1 MAALLLPAA
10 MVLVWVVLR
19 VVPLIDPRRASYARF
34 VDTYWLL
41 GNSVLITLFAVHG
54 LLLSGIEPIDRLIVG
69 LAGVLVVLL
78 GNYLGRV
85 EPNWFFGIRTPWTL
99 ESDVV
104 WRRTHRTMGRVLFVL
119 GIVMIAL
126 SPVLRVAA
134 APVLG
139 VLAAL
144 TGVAAMAVSW
154 VYWRTESRSRS
165 GSGG

>member
-1 MAALLLPAA
+1 
-10 MVLVWVVLR
+10 
-19 VVPLIDPRRASYARF
+19 
-34 VDTYWLL
+34 
-41 GNSVLITLFAVHG
+41 
-54 LLLSGIEPIDRLIVG
+54 
-69 LAGVLVVLL
+69 
-78 GNYLGRV
+78 
-85 EPNWFFGIRTPWTL
+85 
-99 ESDVV
+99 
-104 WRRTHRTMGRVLFVL
+104 MGRVLFVL